1 MESFDRFLRKVGER
15 ILCSSSSSSSSSS
28 ELIVLVSADCKVWKY
43 PLEEDKENSIKFS
56 YLSDGDELSTE
67 GATLK

>member
-15 ILCSSSSSSSSSS
+15 IFCSSSSS
-28 ELIVLVSADCKVWKY
+28 ELIVLVSVDCKVWKY